1 MRFSLQCP
9 EIVLVKVPEQ
19 RGKADLTKYRDAG
32 KEVIEVLVGF
42 GAVVERASIDEAY
55 IDITTLVE
63 ERRRDLVTGVGEALL
78 PNTFVVGHD
87 TSEEMRREG
96 VETWLES
103 NEKEGLSDNTRLAV
117 GASIME
123 DMRKAVYDKTGFR
136 CSAGIAHNK
145 VWSLNSSWDKFF
157 RNSTIPL
164 TLRIYLTSQG
174 SGKVVLRTSQA
185 EPANHPAPG
194 QGARPLLEA
203 QDRQSPRLWR

>member
-1 MRFSLQCP
+1 M
-9 EIVLVKVPEQ
+9 PEQ

-63 ERRRDLVTGVGEALL
+63 ERQRDLDTVGESLL

-87 TSEEMRREG
+87 SSEEVRRAG
-96 VETWLES
+96 VETWLGS
-103 NEKEGLSDNTRLAV
+103 NEKNGLSDNTRLAV

-123 DMRKAVYDKTGFR
+123 DIRKAVYDTTGFR

-145 VWSLNSSWDKFF
+145 VRDPSISYVK
-157 RNSTIPL
+157 
-164 TLRIYLTSQG
+164 
-174 SGKVVLRTSQA
+174 
-185 EPANHPAPG
+185 
-194 QGARPLLEA
+194 
-203 QDRQSPRLWR
+203 

>member
-96 VETWLES
+96 VETWLDS
-103 NEKEGLSDNTRLAV
+103 NEREGLSDNTRLAV

-145 VWSLNSSWDKFF
+145 VWSQNSSWIKLI
-157 RNSTIPL
+157 RNSTISII
-164 TLRIYLTSQG
+164 LRIYLTSQG
-174 SGKVVLRTSQA
+174 SRKVVLRSSQA

-194 QGARPLLEA
+194 
-203 QDRQSPRLWR
+203 